1 MGKYKFLIREILS
14 QSVEVVATSFDDA
27 KEKATEMYEKGEIT
41 LDGRNYEG
49 VEIFDTCSECGS
61 TFSEEDSDMLREV
74 NSGLPSSKMICFLC
88 VEDMEDSGKLTR
100 CENCEEVF
108 EPSLLAEN
116 PETGFMEICP
126 ICGKIWCE

>member
-14 QSVEVVATSFDDA
+14 QSVEVVAASSDDA

-49 VEIFDTCSECGS
+49 VEIFDTCSECGA

-74 NSGLPSSKMICFLC
+74 NSGLPSSKTICFLC
-88 VEDMEDSGKLTR
+88 VENMEDSGKLRR

-108 EPSLLAEN
+108 ESSLLAEN
-116 PETGFMEICP
+116 PETGFWEICP

>member
-27 KEKATEMYEKGEIT
+27 KRKATEMYEKGEIT

-49 VEIFDTCSECGS
+49 TEILDTCSECGS
-61 TFSEEDSDMLREV
+61 TLV
-74 NSGLPSSKMICFLC
+74 
-88 VEDMEDSGKLTR
+88 
-100 CENCEEVF
+100 
-108 EPSLLAEN
+108 EN
-116 PETGFMEICP
+116 PETGIREICP